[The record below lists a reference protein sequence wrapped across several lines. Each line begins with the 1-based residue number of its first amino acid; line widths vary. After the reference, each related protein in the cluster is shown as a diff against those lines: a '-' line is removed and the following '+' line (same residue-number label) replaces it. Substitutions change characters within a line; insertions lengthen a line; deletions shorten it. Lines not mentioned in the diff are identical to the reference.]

1 MVSASQLQLEQTPAE
16 PGRRPVEAPNRS
28 IPMEGPWQKPPAASF
43 LCPFRKRRVGAHHP
57 FSVFLFTL
65 ILKKRRV
72 KAPHPHHMTDA
83 LRPLSGLGGL
93 IMEKNNTHFEL

>member
-43 LCPFRKRRVGAHHP
+43 LCPFRKRRVGAQHP
-57 FSVFLFTL
+57 FSVFFFTL
-65 ILKKRRV
+65 LQHRHSYLLLQNTASNLCIATQQKTIFHHFVACTRV
-72 KAPHPHHMTDA
+72 
-83 LRPLSGLGGL
+83 LL
-93 IMEKNNTHFEL
+93 E